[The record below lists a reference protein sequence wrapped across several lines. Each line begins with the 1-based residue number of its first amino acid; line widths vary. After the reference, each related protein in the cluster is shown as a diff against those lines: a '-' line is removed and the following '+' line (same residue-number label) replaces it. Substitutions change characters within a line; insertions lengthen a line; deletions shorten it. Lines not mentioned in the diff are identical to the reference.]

1 MIYTKY
7 ILFSL
12 LLVCPSV
19 LSAQG
24 ITRRIHQIDEVTV
37 WGKRPMKEI
46 GVQKTKFD
54 SLALKENIA
63 LSMADIL
70 TFNSSVFV
78 KSYGRATLS
87 TVAFRGTSPS
97 HTQVTWNGMRIN
109 NPMLGMT
116 DFSTIPSYFID
127 QASLLHGTSSVNETG
142 GGLGGLV
149 KLGTTPQV
157 GEGFHA
163 QYVQGIGSFRT
174 FDEFARF
181 TYGSDRWQV
190 STRAVY
196 SSSPNDYKYTN
207 HDKKI
212 NIYDEEKN
220 IIGQYHPK
228 ERNRSGSFKDL
239 HLLQEVYY
247 NTLKGDRFGLNAWY
261 INSNRELPML
271 TTDYGDETA
280 FENRQREQTFRGV
293 LSWDH
298 IDQAS
303 LLHGT
308 SSVNETGGG
317 LGGLVKLGTT
327 PQVGEGF
334 HAQYVQGI
342 GSFRT
347 FDEFARFTYGSD
359 RWQVST
365 RAVYSSSPNDYK
377 YTNHDKKINIYDEE
391 KNIIGQYHP
400 KERNRSGSFKDLHLL
415 QEVYYNTLK
424 GDRFGLNAWYINS
437 NRELPM
443 LTTDYGDETAFEN
456 RQREQTFRGVL
467 SWDHIKEKW
476 KVGVKGGYIHTWMA
490 YDYRREVAPDNW
502 ASMTR
507 SRSKINTF
515 YGQAEA
521 EYSPGRKWFFTSNV
535 SVYQHLVR
543 SEDKNIILQD
553 GNKAVVG
560 YDKGRVEL
568 SGSVSAKWQPVEPL
582 GLSLVLREEMSGD
595 KWAPLIPAFFI
606 DGLISRKGNVMVK
619 ASVSRNY
626 RFPTLNDLY
635 FLPGGNPDLKNE
647 HGFSYDAG
655 VSFDVG
661 KKGVYKLGGSAS
673 WFDSYIDDWIIWL
686 PTTKGFFSPR
696 NVKKVHAYGV
706 EVKANLAVQPAKDW
720 LIDLN
725 GSYSWTPS
733 INEGEKMSPAD
744 QSVGKQLPYVPEHS
758 ASLTGRL
765 SWRTW
770 AFLYKWAYYS
780 ERFTMSSN
788 DYTLTGHLPRYFM
801 SNISLEKM
809 LSFKPLDVQLKLA
822 VNNLFNED
830 YLSVLSRPM
839 PGINF
844 EFFIGITPK
853 FGKSRK

>member
-298 IDQAS
+298 I
-303 LLHGT
+303 
-308 SSVNETGGG
+308 
-317 LGGLVKLGTT
+317 
-327 PQVGEGF
+327 
-334 HAQYVQGI
+334 
-342 GSFRT
+342 
-347 FDEFARFTYGSD
+347 
-359 RWQVST
+359 
-365 RAVYSSSPNDYK
+365 
-377 YTNHDKKINIYDEE
+377 
-391 KNIIGQYHP
+391 
-400 KERNRSGSFKDLHLL
+400 
-415 QEVYYNTLK
+415 
-424 GDRFGLNAWYINS
+424 
-437 NRELPM
+437 
-443 LTTDYGDETAFEN
+443 
-456 RQREQTFRGVL
+456 
-467 SWDHIKEKW
+467 KEKW

-507 SRSKINTF
+507 SRSKIDTF
-515 YGQAEA
+515 YGQVDG
-521 EYSPGRKWFFTSNV
+521 EYSVGEKWFFSASLSAHQHFV
-535 SVYQHLVR
+535 KSV
-543 SEDKNIILQD
+543 DKNIILQQ
-553 GNKAVVG
+553 GGKGIVG
-560 YDKGRVEL
+560 YDKGRIEL
-568 SGSVSAKWQPVEPL
+568 DGSVSAKWRPTERIGMSV
-582 GLSLVLREEMSGD
+582 VVREQMYGT
-595 KWAPLIPAFFI
+595 KWATVPAFLA
-606 DGLISRKGNVMVK
+606 DYLLSKRGNIVAK

-635 FLPGGNPDLKNE
+635 FLPGGNTDLKNE
-647 HGFSYDAG
+647 SGFQYEAG
-655 VSFDVG
+655 LSFAVG
-661 KKGVYKLGGSAS
+661 KEGIYTLSGSAS
-673 WFDSYIDDWIIWL
+673 WYDQHIDDWILWL
-686 PTTKGFFSPR
+686 PTAKGFFSPV
-696 NVKKVHAYGV
+696 NIKKVHAYGV
-706 EVKANLAVQPAKDW
+706 EAQADLAVVLAKE
-720 LIDLN
+720 LKLGLN
-725 GSYSWTPS
+725 GTFSWAPS
-733 INEGEKMSPAD
+733 INEGEPMSPAD
-744 QSVGKQLPYVPEHS
+744 QSVGKQLPYEPEYS
-758 ASLTGRL
+758 ATVTGRL
-765 SWRTW
+765 TYKNWGL
-770 AFLYKWAYYS
+770 LYQFCYYS
-780 ERFTMSSN
+780 QRYTMSSN
-788 DYTLTGHLPRYFM
+788 DITLTGSLTPYLM
-801 SNISLEKM
+801 SNLSLEKGFAFRWAD
-809 LSFKPLDVQLKLA
+809 LSLKGT
-822 VNNLFNED
+822 VNNLFNEE
-830 YLSVLSRPM
+830 YLSILARPM
-839 PGINF
+839 PRMNV
-844 EFFIGITPK
+844 EFFIGIKPK
-853 FGKSRK
+853 WGRRK